1 MLAISTAE
9 VFLGALLQHILFLWY
24 VIAFYGL
31 GCTLFYSYVL
41 VIEYILMYLTDIEVL
56 SFKSKWATLLVNCH
70 ADYRLFKSVSAL
82 CQKFQCPGEWKE
94 LSYSPSRGLQSQEWH
109 RFCSTHPND
118 TTMVKTW
125 VAHILLTK
133 AVHTR
138 TDVAQLLLE
147 LCFRLMTPRLC
158 GLLWCWVAVLSWCST
173 FFCMVPVNFIS
184 NEFLKFYILNRSV

>member
-9 VFLGALLQHILFLWY
+9 VF
-24 VIAFYGL
+24 L

-41 VIEYILMYLTDIEVL
+41 VIEYILMYLTDIEVP

-173 FFCMVPVNFIS
+173 FFCLVPVNFIS